1 MSFSQRTTL
10 LSTVCAGLLGAV
22 VAIAPVTPLHA
33 GEPPDDPDTP
43 APADPTAGD
52 ADDPDA
58 VGEEEEEEKPKPIEI
73 PDTGGWGRGG
83 EEPEGK
89 YKPQGKTGK
98 LKELEDDEQER
109 IRDAEEPA
117 ELPPAGYAY
126 LDTAFGFGDIRV
138 VAHETDLTNITP
150 TVSFLVGVGYRI
162 GRTWELGIRYGISTG
177 INNGPNTPTFA
188 EARDPDSYTQIAS
201 GGIELAV
208 KPHFELSRTLRLPI
222 GLALTIPIGEGDTFA
237 AHGERQKI
245 GKVIVQEAAAASRGY
260 EDRALFVHNRFGI
273 GPSVGILFD
282 KELGPGKLHV
292 AAGTKAEIMVRT
304 GGEEPPTGE
313 QLGDGEAQGELQDA
327 AVSWTLGGGVF
338 YDFFG
343 GLLSPGVRMWLA
355 VATSPEIKGSVDPNK
370 TSFVFEPNIRTH
382 IPFTSS
388 KKFGIDA
395 RVAWTLPTG
404 TVAGDDS
411 SIWGQRVTAGF
422 FF

>member
-1 MSFSQRTTL
+1 MSFSQRTPL
-10 LSTVCAGLLGAV
+10 LSAVCAGLLGAV
-22 VAIAPVTPLHA
+22 IAIAPLSLRA
-33 GEPPDDPDTP
+33 EEPPDE
-43 APADPTAGD
+43 DPTTA
-52 ADDPDA
+52 ADDPA
-58 VGEEEEEEKPKPIEI
+58 AGEAGAGEEGAEEEEEQPKPVAI

-98 LKELEDDEQER
+98 LKELEDDEQDR
-109 IRDAEEPA
+109 LRDSNEPA

-138 VAHETDLTNITP
+138 VAHETDVTSISP

-177 INNGPNTPTFA
+177 INNGPDTPSFA

-201 GGIELAV
+201 GGIEIGV

-237 AHGERQKI
+237 SHNERQKI

-260 EDRALFVHNRFGI
+260 EDRALFVHSRFGI
-273 GPSVGILFD
+273 SPSAGILFD
-282 KELGPGKLHV
+282 KEMGPGKLQI
-292 AAGTKAEIMVRT
+292 AAGTKVEIMVRT
-304 GGEEPPTGE
+304 GGNEPPTGA
-313 QLGDGEAQGELQDA
+313 QLGPAEAQGELQDA
-327 AVSWTLGGGVF
+327 AVSWTLGGGLF
-338 YDFFG
+338 YSFFD
-343 GLLSPGVRMWLA
+343 GLLNPGVRMWLA
-355 VATSPEIKGSVDPNK
+355 VATSPETKGSIDPGGV
-370 TSFVFEPNIRTH
+370 SFVFEPNIRTH

-395 RVAWTLPTG
+395 RVAWTLPSG
-404 TVAGDDS
+404 SIASDENS
-411 SIWGQRVTAGF
+411 IIWGQRVTAGF